1 MLGDLSFQMPQLAA
15 DYRADAAAHAPH
27 DAPRQQPRMAAVS
40 AGHGG
45 VFAGCQPVASNSAV
59 SDAAM
64 PTAAAASAAHAAGG
78 ALLAARGGASST
90 QHSQARGDRAP
101 HFKLKARSLKLTPLA
116 MPSSH
121 LTRAAH
127 DTQLSGDTHAHLAY
141 GPHTALMS
149 AGLADDVFGGRVAAP
164 LAGYESGSMSAV
176 ELHPTH
182 AAFAPLASA
191 AASPALHA
199 ELRQSDAVCMSGTAV
214 GSASPLAAAAP
225 LRAAR
230 GPTPQVALHRIA
242 THQQAIMQQQQHH
255 HHQQQQATLCLST
268 QETAHLLGDQ
278 SPLSADPLS
287 AGPLSSPWSSCSPYS
302 LNSPGGFPS
311 LPRGPVTMIQSTTVR
326 NQYGQPMVSPAATMS
341 SGHGSPIATTA
352 SAVSALHV
360 CRRPK
365 YIPRKPSMLTQD
377 APYPRGGTDALPDA
391 ASPNHSGGGAFRDDV
406 DQSASLM
413 RGLNL
418 FERRQNPYLR
428 PSVDSLRPAR
438 SSIQLPARGSPSRFD
453 QTPARAE
460 PERPHSAPFLHQHEP
475 LAMLSAPSADAG
487 KLDCDVDLE
496 FPDAAQILALQ
507 QMASGDL
514 VDMAGVFGFAK
525 DEQAAASDVMQGVVA
540 DSASSAQAPQ
550 ASLESSSSSGSAA
563 SARPSG
569 GRRRSRKAP
578 AAERLMSSDPDYYG
592 FTTES
597 SRSTKAEDFNREILA
612 MLQRAGKRVVKLP
625 SIDRKT
631 LSFWALYH
639 AVLELGGSSHV
650 TRMRKWKRVATIL
663 KLPSTLTSSSFTL
676 RTYFEHFLSEYER
689 QALTGHVLPA
699 GMHSMH
705 DEHLVTTHHTGL
717 VYHGRSA
724 EHALEDMPA
733 MPFDLLGRHLSGPSL
748 VADALLGVSQSLGPG
763 TGLSTAVSSP
773 NYMHSAS
780 TSTNISAQSTPHARN
795 GGDNGGDNSG
805 CGAAAVGGGLIMPV
819 LDADFHLMSALSDMS
834 GSAAAMSM
842 SHGSALSVQ
851 TTPSPSSTAGFVGA
865 DTKLDMGGPLC
876 DYLVGIEDW
885 PAGMA
890 GMASTTAMATAAAA
904 AAAASSDGFSGA
916 QSGIFAHSGLLMPP
930 LIQNAT

>member
-1 MLGDLSFQMPQLAA
+1 
-15 DYRADAAAHAPH
+15 
-27 DAPRQQPRMAAVS
+27 
-40 AGHGG
+40 
-45 VFAGCQPVASNSAV
+45 
-59 SDAAM
+59 
-64 PTAAAASAAHAAGG
+64 
-78 ALLAARGGASST
+78 
-90 QHSQARGDRAP
+90 
-101 HFKLKARSLKLTPLA
+101 

-199 ELRQSDAVCMSGTAV
+199 ELRQSDA
-214 GSASPLAAAAP
+214 
-225 LRAAR
+225 
-230 GPTPQVALHRIA
+230 
-242 THQQAIMQQQQHH
+242 
-255 HHQQQQATLCLST
+255 
-268 QETAHLLGDQ
+268 
-278 SPLSADPLS
+278 
-287 AGPLSSPWSSCSPYS
+287 
-302 LNSPGGFPS
+302 
-311 LPRGPVTMIQSTTVR
+311 
-326 NQYGQPMVSPAATMS
+326 
-341 SGHGSPIATTA
+341 
-352 SAVSALHV
+352 
-360 CRRPK
+360 

-525 DEQAAASDVMQGVVA
+525 DEQAAASDVMQG
-540 DSASSAQAPQ
+540 
-550 ASLESSSSSGSAA
+550 
-563 SARPSG
+563 
-569 GRRRSRKAP
+569 AP